1 MTPHIISVETTTSV
15 KAVASLLRERQIHR
29 AFVLSE
35 QKLVG
40 VISTS
45 NLLDAL
51 IASCACENTN

>member
-1 MTPHIISVETTTSV
+1 
-15 KAVASLLRERQIHR
+15 
-29 AFVLSE
+29 LSE

-51 IASCACENTN
+51 IASCACENTD